1 MQSDAPVGADWQEIR
16 VDLGSLQR
24 LTDELSSEVSYNL
37 QPSVSA
43 MFDRFQSGVA
53 FGATNPSVDLHAVK
67 LKYHDCLQA
76 TVDRLSKYLIESG
89 RLVDVANVILAQ
101 YRSTDALASASLDDL
116 RRAFETANIDG
127 QRGG

>member
-1 MQSDAPVGADWQEIR
+1 MQRDEPDGADWQEIR

-37 QPSVSA
+37 RPSVSQL
-43 MFDRFQSGVA
+43 FDQYHGGA
-53 FGATNPSVDLHAVK
+53 CFGAKSPSVDLHAVK
-67 LKYHDCLQA
+67 SKYVDCLQA

-89 RLVDVANVILAQ
+89 RLVDAANVILARYQ
-101 YRSTDALASASLDDL
+101 TTDALAAASFDDVK
-116 RRAFETANIDG
+116 RAFQSADVDG